1 MSMVSRV
8 VPMTVTCALLV
19 QLTVV
24 MRVAMAVVSENRVT
38 QRYMPLG
45 GSGSQ

>member
-1 MSMVSRV
+1 
-8 VPMTVTCALLV
+8 MTVTRALFIK
-19 QLTVV
+19 LTVV

-45 GSGSQ
+45 GSGSK